1 MVTPRNKQ
9 EPTLSQHPVLCLAIA
24 AAIVSVA
31 LPSAA
36 QVGSTPVWSAPLKQY
51 GWGRSALG
59 LAVNRTDF
67 GIPCPSFSASCEEV
81 SVVGRASVGESPFSL
96 FGKVG
101 STSHVKTYALGADSG
116 AGLSYGAGLSWE
128 FSPRASAT
136 VTWDTYDLRGTG
148 NVRATSLGLQF
159 RY

>member
-1 MVTPRNKQ
+1 MAA
-9 EPTLSQHPVLCLAIA
+9 QHPVLCLAITAVLALMALPA
-24 AAIVSVA
+24 AAQPA
-31 LPSAA
+31 
-36 QVGSTPVWSAPLKQY
+36 STPVWTGPLKQY

-67 GIPCPSFSASCEEV
+67 GVPCPSFSTSCEEV
-81 SVVGRASVGESPFSL
+81 SVVGRATVGDSPFSL

-116 AGLSYGAGLSWE
+116 AGLSYGAGVSWD

-136 VTWDTYDLRGTG
+136 VAWDTYDLRGAG
-148 NVRATSLGLQF
+148 AGAVRATSLGLQW